1 MAVTLTEEGREAFGD
16 SRAIC
21 WGTITWDSSYPASGG
36 EVIDAVGDLGY
47 EKVICEGGAIVVK
60 WLKATQALQA
70 FWGNAGSAS
79 LLPEVTSATDLS
91 AQTTSYIAIAT
102 A

>member
-16 SRAIC
+16 SRALC

-36 EVIDAVGDLGY
+36 EAIDAIGDLGY
-47 EKVICEGGAIVVK
+47 EKVVCEGGSIVVK
-60 WLKATQALQA
+60 WDKANQKLLA
-70 FWGNAGSAS
+70 FWGNGSSAS
-79 LLPEVTSATDLS
+79 LLPEVTSTTDLS
-91 AQTTSYIAIAT
+91 AVVTNYIAIAI